1 MLGLKNL
8 TPDQNE
14 CVTHLFEQDSTLL
27 VADMGSGKTVCAMTA
42 AAELLASKFVNKILV
57 ITTIKVAQN
66 VWATEHQKWSH
77 LTHLKVAMALGSE
90 QDREVGLASNAD
102 LICINFENLRWLCET
117 LGNDLVKKFDGL
129 IIDEVSKLKS
139 NSGSNFKAIK
149 KYIRKFK
156 WRLTMTG
163 TPVSEDWTGLF
174 GQIYMTDGGKSLG
187 KNKQRYLENY
197 FYPTDFQQRNWSLL
211 PDQDARILTKIKP
224 LLYHLPDYRHEL
236 PDLIEQD
243 IIIDMPNHSKK
254 LYSQFKKTMVADFN
268 NSEIAA
274 QNSAALTGKLQQI
287 CQGFMYGENDTIF
300 EMENPKLDMLKNLV
314 AENSKPKIIV
324 YWFKQDL
331 KNLQKVFPGGVVLKN
346 PGDVEKWNKG
356 KINLLFLQPR
366 SAAHGLNLASGGHQI
381 IFYSMVWSNDL
392 YLQTIARLWR
402 RGAKKSVTV
411 KKLIMQNT
419 IDEIINLRLADK
431 KKYQTLLLSHIAL

>member
-90 QDREVGLASNAD
+90 QDREVGLAAKAD

-174 GQIYMTDGGKSLG
+174 GQIYMTDGGKALG

-243 IIIDMPNHSKK
+243 IIIDMPGHSKK

-287 CQGFMYGENDTIF
+287 CQGFMYGENTIF
-300 EMENPKLDMLKNLV
+300 EMDNPKLDMLKDLV

-324 YWFKQDL
+324 YWFKHDL
-331 KNLQKVFPGGVVLKN
+331 KNLQKVFPDGVVLKN

-402 RGAKKSVTV
+402 RGAKNSVTV
-411 KKLIMQNT
+411 KKLIMENT

-431 KKYQTLLLSHIAL
+431 KKYQALLLSHIAM

>member
-1 MLGLKNL
+1 MLSLKNL

-90 QDREVGLASNAD
+90 QDREVGLAAKAD

-174 GQIYMTDGGKSLG
+174 GQIYMTDGGKALG
-187 KNKQRYLENY
+187 KNKQKYLENY

-236 PDLIEQD
+236 PELIEQD
-243 IIIDMPNHSKK
+243 IIIDMPGHSKK

-287 CQGFMYGENDTIF
+287 CQGFMYGENTIF

-314 AENSKPKIIV
+314 AENSKPKIVV
-324 YWFKQDL
+324 YWFKHDL
-331 KNLQKVFPGGVVLKN
+331 KNLQKVFPDGVVLKN

-402 RGAKKSVTV
+402 RGAKNSVTV

-431 KKYQTLLLSHIAL
+431 KKYQALLLSHIAM

>member
-14 CVTHLFEQDSTLL
+14 CVTHLFEHDSTLL
-27 VADMGSGKTVCAMTA
+27 VADMGAGKTVCAMTA

-90 QDREVGLASNAD
+90 QDREVGLAAKAD

-174 GQIYMTDGGKSLG
+174 GQIYMTDGGKALG

-243 IIIDMPNHSKK
+243 IIIDMPGHSKK

-287 CQGFMYGENDTIF
+287 CQGFMYGENTIF

-314 AENSKPKIIV
+314 AENSKPKIVV
-324 YWFKQDL
+324 YWFKHDL
-331 KNLQKVFPGGVVLKN
+331 KNLQKVFPDGVVLKN
-346 PGDVEKWNKG
+346 PSDVDAWNRG

-402 RGAKKSVTV
+402 RGAKNSVTV

-419 IDEIINLRLADK
+419 IDEIINLRLSDK

>member
-1 MLGLKNL
+1 MLSLKNL

-14 CVTHLFEQDSTLL
+14 CVTHLFEHDSTLL
-27 VADMGSGKTVCAMTA
+27 VADMGAGKTVCAMTA

-90 QDREVGLASNAD
+90 QDREVGLAAKAD

-174 GQIYMTDGGKSLG
+174 GQIYMTDGGKALG
-187 KNKQRYLENY
+187 KNKQKYLENY

-243 IIIDMPNHSKK
+243 IIIDMPSHSKK

-287 CQGFMYGENDTIF
+287 CQGFMYGENTIF
-300 EMENPKLDMLKNLV
+300 EMENPKLDKLKNLV

-331 KNLQKVFPGGVVLKN
+331 KNLQKVFPDGVVLKN
-346 PGDVEKWNKG
+346 PSDVDAWNRG

-402 RGAKKSVTV
+402 RGAKNSVTV
-411 KKLIMQNT
+411 KKLIMENT
-419 IDEIINLRLADK
+419 IDEIINLRLSDK
-431 KKYQTLLLSHIAL
+431 KKYQTLLLSHIAM

>member
-1 MLGLKNL
+1 MLSLKNL

-14 CVTHLFEQDSTLL
+14 CVTHLFEHDSTLL
-27 VADMGSGKTVCAMTA
+27 VADMGAGKTVCAMTA

-90 QDREVGLASNAD
+90 QDREVGLAAKAD

-174 GQIYMTDGGKSLG
+174 GQIYMTDGGKALG

-236 PDLIEQD
+236 PELIEQD
-243 IIIDMPNHSKK
+243 IIIDMPGHSKK

-287 CQGFMYGENDTIF
+287 CQGFMYGENTIF

-314 AENSKPKIIV
+314 AENSKPKIVV
-324 YWFKQDL
+324 YWFKHDL
-331 KNLQKVFPGGVVLKN
+331 KNLQKVFPDGVVLKN

-402 RGAKKSVTV
+402 RGAKNSVTV

-419 IDEIINLRLADK
+419 IDEIINLRLSDK
-431 KKYQTLLLSHIAL
+431 KKYQALLLSHIAM

>member
-14 CVTHLFEQDSTLL
+14 CVTHLFEHDSTLL
-27 VADMGSGKTVCAMTA
+27 VADMGAGKTVCAMTA

-90 QDREVGLASNAD
+90 QDREVGLAAKAD

-174 GQIYMTDGGKSLG
+174 GQIYMTDGGKALG

-243 IIIDMPNHSKK
+243 IIIDMPGHSKK

-287 CQGFMYGENDTIF
+287 CQGFMYGENTIF

-314 AENSKPKIIV
+314 AENSKPKIVV
-324 YWFKQDL
+324 YWFKHDL
-331 KNLQKVFPGGVVLKN
+331 KNLQKVFPDGVVLKN
-346 PGDVEKWNKG
+346 PSDVDAWNRG

-402 RGAKKSVTV
+402 RGAKNSVTV
-411 KKLIMQNT
+411 KKLLMQNT
-419 IDEIINLRLADK
+419 IDEIINLRLSDK

>member
-14 CVTHLFEQDSTLL
+14 CVTHLFEHDSTLL
-27 VADMGSGKTVCAMTA
+27 VADMGAGKTVCAMTA

-90 QDREVGLASNAD
+90 QDREVGLAAKAD

-174 GQIYMTDGGKSLG
+174 GQIYMTDGGKALG

-236 PDLIEQD
+236 PELIEQD
-243 IIIDMPNHSKK
+243 IIIDMPGHSKK

-287 CQGFMYGENDTIF
+287 CQGFMYGENTIF

-314 AENSKPKIIV
+314 AENSKPKIVV
-324 YWFKQDL
+324 YWFKHDL
-331 KNLQKVFPGGVVLKN
+331 KNLQKVFPDGVVLKN
-346 PGDVEKWNKG
+346 PSDVDAWNRG

-402 RGAKKSVTV
+402 RGAKNSVTV
-411 KKLIMQNT
+411 KKLLMQNT
-419 IDEIINLRLADK
+419 IDEIINLRLSDK
-431 KKYQTLLLSHIAL
+431 KKYQALLLSHIAM

>member
-14 CVTHLFEQDSTLL
+14 CVTHLFEHDSTLL
-27 VADMGSGKTVCAMTA
+27 VADMGAGKTVCAMTA

-90 QDREVGLASNAD
+90 QDREVGLAAKAD

-174 GQIYMTDGGKSLG
+174 GQIYMTDGGKALG

-236 PDLIEQD
+236 PELIEQD
-243 IIIDMPNHSKK
+243 IIIDMPGHSKK

-287 CQGFMYGENDTIF
+287 CQGFMYGENTIF
-300 EMENPKLDMLKNLV
+300 EMENPKLDMLKDLV
-314 AENSKPKIIV
+314 AENPKPKIIV
-324 YWFKQDL
+324 YWFKHDL
-331 KNLQKVFPGGVVLKN
+331 KNLQKVFPDGVVLKN
-346 PGDVEKWNKG
+346 PSDVDAWNRG

-402 RGAKKSVTV
+402 RGAKNPVTV

-419 IDEIINLRLADK
+419 IDEIINLRLSDK
-431 KKYQTLLLSHIAL
+431 KKYQALLLSHIAM

>member
-14 CVTHLFEQDSTLL
+14 CVTHLFEHDSTLL

-90 QDREVGLASNAD
+90 QDREVGLAAKAD

-174 GQIYMTDGGKSLG
+174 GQIYMTDGGKALG
-187 KNKQRYLENY
+187 KNKQKYLENY

-236 PDLIEQD
+236 PELIEQD
-243 IIIDMPNHSKK
+243 IIIDMPGHSKK

-287 CQGFMYGENDTIF
+287 CQGFMYGENTIF
-300 EMENPKLDMLKNLV
+300 EMENPKLDMLKDLV
-314 AENSKPKIIV
+314 AENPKPKIIV
-324 YWFKQDL
+324 YWFKHDL
-331 KNLQKVFPGGVVLKN
+331 KNLQKVFPDGVVLKN

-402 RGAKKSVTV
+402 RGAKNSVTV
-411 KKLIMQNT
+411 KKLIMENT
-419 IDEIINLRLADK
+419 IDEIINLRLSDK
-431 KKYQTLLLSHIAL
+431 KKYQALLLSHIAM